1 MPGKAAEV
9 LRPASQETCPS
20 ENSLAALPE
29 GQQGGCDDISRFIGA
44 ARRARSARFRLLI
57 SSRHIH
63 GDPMHIEP
71 GVLNA
76 SKVIYA
82 NVTAASALVAYLP
95 PLLRKPHEIV
105 KIALAAIFFS
115 LFMEAFHMPAGPS
128 ELHFVGAS
136 AVYFV
141 FGFLPALFGF
151 AIGLLLQGLIFEPQD
166 LVHLG
171 VNSLS
176 LMVPLIAVHALGG
189 RRYFADDAFKPR
201 LSWAE
206 IVKFDA
212 AYYAGVVGMVGFW
225 LALGT
230 EATPFASWALFAASY
245 LPLVLCEPLFTFAV
259 LKLLGKLDPANPIRM
274 ATAVDALAVA

>member
-1 MPGKAAEV
+1 
-9 LRPASQETCPS
+9 
-20 ENSLAALPE
+20 
-29 GQQGGCDDISRFIGA
+29 
-44 ARRARSARFRLLI
+44 
-57 SSRHIH
+57 
-63 GDPMHIEP
+63 MHIEP

-76 SKVIYA
+76 SKVLYA
-82 NVTAASALVAYLP
+82 NVTAASTLTAYLP
-95 PLLRKPHEIV
+95 ALVKRPAEIV
-105 KIALAAIFFS
+105 KIVLAAVFFS
-115 LFMEAFHMPAGPS
+115 LFMEMFHMPVGPS

-151 AIGLLLQGLIFEPQD
+151 AIGLLVQGMIFEPQD

-189 RRYFADDAFKPR
+189 RQFFADRASRRR

-230 EATPFASWALFAASY
+230 EATPFASWALFAVSY
-245 LPLVLCEPLFTFAV
+245 VPLVLCEPVLTFSV
-259 LKLLGKLDPANPIRM
+259 LKLLGRLDPENPLTKV
-274 ATAVDALAVA
+274 TAVNALAIA